1 MAVISADTKDAL
13 ARDVPHEAHCR
24 QALLAG
30 LALYGRS
37 DGRFVTH
44 RNAVARLFWSLLDER
59 KSHPIETRAP
69 TRLQRLP
76 TFAIALPERL
86 ATAPP
91 KPVHRCDR
99 LIEVRAAFLACGS
112 LAAGARGYHL
122 EFVARGE
129 DIAER
134 LRWMLRSAGA
144 APKQARRKGR
154 AVLYFKDFDAIVE
167 LLTRIGA
174 FGAVLALEDVRA
186 LRETK
191 NRIHRLVNTE
201 AANLQRSAEAAA
213 AHRQVIEYL
222 QSAYG
227 LVRLTPALREV
238 AELRL
243 SHPDE
248 SLAEL
253 GRRCN
258 PPIAKPSVSGR
269 LGSLSRLAEYLRA
282 GQGSAKPAR

>member
-1 MAVISADTKDAL
+1 VAVISADTKDAL
-13 ARDVPHEAHCR
+13 ARDVPHGVHCR

-30 LALYGRS
+30 LALYGSARNE
-37 DGRFVTH
+37 FVTH
-44 RNAVARLFWSLLDER
+44 RNAVARLFWSLLEER

-76 TFAIALPERL
+76 TFAIALPQRL
-86 ATAPP
+86 TAIPP
-91 KPVHRCDR
+91 KPVHKCDR

-112 LAAGARGYHL
+112 LAAGAHGYHL
-122 EFVARGE
+122 EFIARNEGVG
-129 DIAER
+129 ER
-134 LRWMLRSAGA
+134 LQWMLRSAGA
-144 APKQARRKGR
+144 HPKLTRRKGR
-154 AVLYFKDFDAIVE
+154 AVLYFKDFDSIVE

-174 FGAVLALEDVRA
+174 FGTVLQLEDVRA

-201 AANLQRSAEAAA
+201 AANLQRSAQAAA
-213 AHRQVIEYL
+213 AQRRIIEYV

-227 LVRLTPALREV
+227 LPRLTPALREV

-243 SHPDE
+243 LHPDE

-258 PPIAKPSVSGR
+258 PPIAKPTVSGR
-269 LGSLSRLAEYLRA
+269 LGALGRLAEQLR
-282 GQGSAKPAR
+282 GQGSVKAGR